1 MALAN
6 LIFSL
11 LLTLFVVIAFV
22 PIRRDPITG
31 WCFSVGWPVSEFAG
45 QILVLDGIIVLVLG
59 AFGGW
64 RGQFGETAI
73 VFNGLAFL
81 GLAVLVAL
89 GFAARGVVARALA
102 ATPGYPVTVTAD
114 HRRPHWGRWWRVAR
128 AVPLP
133 SRDIAIQKNIAYLDD
148 GVKAHRLD
156 IIQSK
161 ITTTNAPVML
171 YVHGGAWVFGD
182 KREQGKPMMFEL
194 AARGWVCV
202 TVNYRLSPKATW
214 PDHIVDVKAAI
225 AWVKEHIGEY
235 GGDPNFVVI
244 SGGSAGG
251 HLAALA
257 ALSAND
263 PAFQP
268 GFESVDTSL
277 AGCVSLYG
285 VLEMTSQKD
294 IGGRYGKGLKVL
306 LEKQVMK
313 TTIHDHLDLFKA
325 ASPYHRL
332 RADAPPFLLLHGTN
346 DTLVPVA
353 VPRAFAPALREVSQ
367 APVGYIELPF
377 AQHAFDTTASP
388 RSSATTQG
396 IVAFLDAV
404 YGDYLQKGE
413 K

>member
-1 MALAN
+1 
-6 LIFSL
+6 
-11 LLTLFVVIAFV
+11 
-22 PIRRDPITG
+22 
-31 WCFSVGWPVSEFAG
+31 
-45 QILVLDGIIVLVLG
+45 
-59 AFGGW
+59 
-64 RGQFGETAI
+64 
-73 VFNGLAFL
+73 
-81 GLAVLVAL
+81 
-89 GFAARGVVARALA
+89 
-102 ATPGYPVTVTAD
+102 
-114 HRRPHWGRWWRVAR
+114 
-128 AVPLP
+128 
-133 SRDIAIQKNIAYLDD
+133 
-148 GVKAHRLD
+148 
-156 IIQSK
+156 
-161 ITTTNAPVML
+161 ML

-285 VLEMTSQKD
+285 VLEMTSQKE

-313 TTIHDHLDLFKA
+313 TTIDDHLDLFKA

-353 VPRAFAPALREVSQ
+353 VPRAVAPALREVSQ